1 MKKKKYRLP
10 DCSRGDPSAKQPL
23 PRDLVR
29 FVYEELD
36 DRFMEH
42 YFGSSRER
50 ITLSPD
56 GFAHMAEMVQQPP
69 EPPRELK
76 ELMSDATDEEP
87 PAD

>member
-10 DCSRGDPSAKQPL
+10 DCSRGDPFAKQPL

-50 ITLSPD
+50 I
-56 GFAHMAEMVQQPP
+56 P
-69 EPPRELK
+69 ESSEVLARVAK
-76 ELMSDATDEEP
+76 
-87 PAD
+87 